1 MKILF
6 DGTKHKIC
14 FMHQWFILKKKRKL
28 GVIFII
34 RKNTK
39 PGLGVGVEGGLAN
52 HHTFY
57 LIFSVKPSLR

>member
-1 MKILF
+1 MGPSIKFVSCINGSF
-6 DGTKHKIC
+6 S
-14 FMHQWFILKKKRKL
+14 KKKRKL